1 LSEGQEMRLGG
12 VGASPGI
19 AIARA
24 LVVVRRPL
32 QAPYAVLTDEAQV
45 AAEVERFNGA
55 VAATE
60 AELNAAKADLGGG
73 LAEYAHIID
82 AHLLILRD
90 NMISQRAA
98 SYISQRRINAEWALS
113 LAVQEALSAFQ
124 RIKDEYIRS
133 RFNDVEYVTN
143 QVMRHLIGHQTDDI
157 ARIRDKVIVVAHDL
171 SPADTAQMDLDW
183 VLGFA
188 TDMGGPTSHT
198 AIMAQARAIPAVVG
212 CQRASRVVQNGDL
225 IIIDGGEGLLIVN
238 PDEETLHL
246 YRERQEAYELYSQ
259 EVLAQAGQEAR
270 TADGVRVHVVA
281 NIEMGAEAGGVAG
294 YGAEGIGL
302 YRTEFFY
309 INKRQLPTEQELL
322 EDFQDVARRMGEL
335 PVTIR
340 TLDIGGDKFA
350 HSVDLAP
357 EANPALGL
365 RAIRFC
371 LQERDLFKTQL
382 RAILRA
388 SSMGRMRIMFPM
400 ISGLGE
406 LRKARAI
413 IEDVMTELDHRG
425 LAFDRQIKVGIMV
438 EVPSAVMV
446 ADHLARHADFFSIGT
461 NDLIQYAL
469 AIDRVNEYVAHLYQP
484 LHPAV
489 LRMIDRVVR
498 AGHAEGIP
506 VAMCGEM
513 AGDPRAVPLLLGLG
527 LDELSMNAMTIPRV
541 KQVARRTDLGLWR
554 AVAQEALTLPTASD
568 VAELINRELNDNFPD
583 IFGAAASEKR

>member
-1 LSEGQEMRLGG
+1 MSEGQEIRIYGI
-12 VGASPGI
+12 GASPGI

-24 LVVVRRPL
+24 LTVVRRPL
-32 QAPYAVLTDEAQV
+32 QVPYAMLSDDAQV
-45 AAEVERFNGA
+45 EAEVARFRHA
-55 VAATE
+55 LDDTE
-60 AELNAAKADLGGG
+60 AELNAAKAELGGG
-73 LAEYAHIID
+73 LSEYAHIID
-82 AHLLILRD
+82 AHLMILRD

-98 SYISQRRINAEWALS
+98 ALIRQRRINAEWALS
-113 LAVQEALSAFQ
+113 LAVAEAMSAFQ

-133 RFNDVEYVTN
+133 RFSDVEYVTN
-143 QVMRHLIGHQTDDI
+143 QVMRLLVGHQTGDI
-157 ARIRDKVIVVAHDL
+157 SKIRDKVIVVAHDL

-212 CQRASRVVQNGDL
+212 CQRGSREVQNGDL
-225 IIIDGGEGLLIVN
+225 IIIDGGEGVLIVN

-259 EVLAQAGQEAR
+259 EVLAQANLEAR
-270 TADGVRVHVVA
+270 TADGARAHIAA
-281 NIEMGAEAGGVAG
+281 NIEMGAEAGGVVG

-309 INKRQLPTEQELL
+309 LNKRQLPTEEELY
-322 EDFQDVARRMGEL
+322 EDFQDVARRMGDL

-388 SSMGRMRIMFPM
+388 SAMGQIRVMFPM
-400 ISGLGE
+400 ISGVGE
-406 LRKARAI
+406 LRKAKAI
-413 IEDVMTELDHRG
+413 IEDTMTELDHRG
-425 LAFDRQIKVGIMV
+425 VPFDHDIKIGIMV

-446 ADHLARHADFFSIGT
+446 ADHLADHADFFSIGT

-489 LRMIDRVVR
+489 LRMIHRGVR
-498 AGHAEGIP
+498 AGHEKGVS

-541 KQVARRTDLGLWR
+541 KQVVRRTDVGLWR
-554 AVAQEALTLPTASD
+554 DLAREALAMPTASD
-568 VAELINRELNDNFPD
+568 VAELINRELTKQFPD
-583 IFGAAASEKR
+583 IFGASSTEKR